1 MDQTQRSAGALEA
14 CRSAAVSRRGDGA
27 PVGLALARPPP
38 DTLVEPDGRAL
49 SAVQAALLRQGQD
62 DRAGRAVAARR
73 RWWGSVGLEAGQEH
87 VFWAT

>member
-1 MDQTQRSAGALEA
+1 MLEA
-14 CRSAAVSRRGDGA
+14 CRSAAISRRIDGA

-38 DTLVEPDGRAL
+38 DTLVEPNGRAL
-49 SAVQAALLRQGQD
+49 PAVPAALLRQGQD
-62 DRAGRAVAARR
+62 DRAGRALVAARR